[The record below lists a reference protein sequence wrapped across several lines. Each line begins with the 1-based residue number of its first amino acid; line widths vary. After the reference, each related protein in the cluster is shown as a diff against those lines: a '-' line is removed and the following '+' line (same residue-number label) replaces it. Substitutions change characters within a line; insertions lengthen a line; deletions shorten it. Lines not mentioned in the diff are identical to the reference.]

1 MGKIRGSKRE
11 VWEGRSMKTASGLTR
26 DHLMKNA
33 RGKIVSKKQHLA
45 GKKNI
50 DRLKAHRFVKKKN
63 EDKTATESSD

>member
-1 MGKIRGSKRE
+1 
-11 VWEGRSMKTASGLTR
+11 MKTASGLTR

-50 DRLKAHRFVKKKN
+50 DRLKAHRFVKKVEKKN
-63 EDKTATESSD
+63 EDKKTTESSD